1 LRNGSGAVT
10 SFMNKFSKRR
20 KFLQSFFAIPLLT
33 SAGLSSNANGYQQ
46 ERNINA
52 GKSKLKLSLNAFSF
66 NGPLTE
72 KRMTLDQLLEVC
84 ADIGFD
90 GIDITAYYFPGYP
103 KVPSDEYLYR
113 IKRNAFRLG
122 LDITGTGVRND
133 FSFPDKSKRTEDVK
147 LVKNWIEAASKLG
160 APVLRIF
167 AGTQNPKGYTRAQV
181 LDWMLSDIQECLS
194 YGKEKGVIVAIQNH
208 NDFILTA
215 DQAIEFIEKVNSD
228 WFGLIL
234 DTGSYRVH
242 NPYDEIARS
251 AKYAV
256 NWQIK
261 ENVFIDGAEKTAD
274 IPKLIEIIKT
284 SGYRGYIPIETLGPG
299 DPKPK
304 VVHLFNQVRKAIDNC

>member
-1 LRNGSGAVT
+1 LQNQSAAVT

-20 KFLQSFFAIPLLT
+20 KFIQSFFAIPLLT
-33 SAGLSSNANGYQQ
+33 SFGLSPKAYAYQQ
-46 ERNINA
+46 DRNINI
-52 GKSKLKLSLNAFSF
+52 GESKLKLSLNAFSF

-72 KRMTLDQLLEVC
+72 KKMTLDQLLEVC

-133 FSFPDKSKRTEDVK
+133 FTHPDKSKRIEDIK
-147 LVKNWIEAASKLG
+147 LVKNWIDAASKLG

-167 AGTQNPKGYTRAQV
+167 AGTQNPKAYTRAQV
-181 LDWMLSDIQECLS
+181 LDWMIPDIQECIN
-194 YGKEKGVIVAIQNH
+194 YGQQKGVIVAIQNH

-215 DQAIEFIEKVNSD
+215 DHAIEFIEKINSE

-242 NPYDEIARS
+242 DPYDEIAKS

-261 ENVFIDGAEKTAD
+261 ENVFLDGAEKEAD
-274 IPKLIEIIKT
+274 IPKLIEIIKA
-284 SGYRGYIPIETLGPG
+284 SGYRGYIPIETLGSG

-304 VVHLFNQVRKAIDNC
+304 VVHLFNLVRKAMNT